1 MVVLLDSVEGLYC
14 YLELYFFCYKMYI
27 IGMLY
32 FVKVVLVG
40 FFLVIFYII
49 KIKKYIILCKI

>member
-1 MVVLLDSVEGLYC
+1 MVVLLDSVEGLHC
-14 YLELYFFCYKMYI
+14 YLELYSFCYKMHI

-49 KIKKYIILCKI
+49 KIKKYIISCKT